1 LLTATGASG
10 KSSLASDEVESHA
23 PESDEFVVAPVELFV
38 APGEFAVD
46 QVLVAPIEFVV
57 DPDVAAL
64 AESHETSC
72 PPTVCV
78 TLRGTATS
86 SAAPARIDQDEL
98 KKDRCLKLCLNCAAI
113 FPGRLLDRVD
123 GWTA

>member
-1 LLTATGASG
+1 MLTATGASG
-10 KSSLASDEVESHA
+10 KSPLASDEVESHA

-64 AESHETSC
+64 AESHETSR

-78 TLRGTATS
+78 TLALSVPTKPVSEKLFAAKFAA
-86 SAAPARIDQDEL
+86 AAPS
-98 KKDRCLKLCLNCAAI
+98 
-113 FPGRLLDRVD
+113 
-123 GWTA
+123 